1 LGKNKGRINSEG
13 VYHWAE
19 QDFEQLYPEAPAITT
34 ASTFFIVGLN
44 YRGTLLKVKLPT
56 GIENKNLPYIFHQEI
71 FRYLLNMRDS
81 NPLLKTAQVVGFESI
96 DHDVLLDFQISIGQ
110 GVLVRKASFNC
121 LEFVGEGRLKKYKI
135 CKCLA
140 IGGFSKV
147 YLVRS
152 LRDGQFYAM
161 KVMLKRFISENQKEN
176 II

>member
-1 LGKNKGRINSEG
+1 
-13 VYHWAE
+13 
-19 QDFEQLYPEAPAITT
+19 
-34 ASTFFIVGLN
+34 
-44 YRGTLLKVKLPT
+44 
-56 GIENKNLPYIFHQEI
+56 
-71 FRYLLNMRDS
+71 MRDS